1 MIAIQRYILGM
12 VLSLVCSNAFAVTF
26 NRFID
31 GDTIAPGDGLTFDMR
46 AGLALATV
54 EVRGSV
60 ADNKDGHGLS
70 KSWWGIGWRNN
81 TSDSLTVK
89 VGWGNTAY
97 ATDYDV
103 RYLRLSVERND
114 SLLWS
119 SDIVKEI
126 NLARGG
132 NSIFLLFTPDGMLSI
147 DIGNRYLS
155 NVTSDIC
162 VGGFPC
168 GQVSVSG
175 SDKFSITRAII
186 REDVDPK
193 PMLMTDWTVDSIMDY
208 IASSNDPLE
217 AVWEYLDRDN
227 DTSLAVM
234 GGRYILATVK
244 NGRGYDIIYL
254 GGAVTMSHLW
264 NPCMKKGEL
273 IPTIFVNDFNLVWY
287 DSLMARMG
295 RDDEINAF
303 VTDNSI
309 LTLRFPLLSTQLRF
323 SRKRF

>member
-1 MIAIQRYILGM
+1 MITIQRYVLGF
-12 VLSLVCSNAFAVTF
+12 VLSLICNNAFAETF
-26 NRFID
+26 NRYID
-31 GDTIAPGDGLTFDMR
+31 GDSITPGDGLTFDMR

-60 ADNKDGHGLS
+60 ADNKEGYGLS
-70 KSWWGIGWRNN
+70 KSWWGIGWRNSA
-81 TSDSLTVK
+81 SDSLTVK

-97 ATDYDV
+97 ASDYDV
-103 RYLRLSVERND
+103 RFLRISVERND
-114 SLLWS
+114 SVLWS
-119 SDIVKEI
+119 SDIVKGV
-126 NLARGG
+126 NLARGD
-132 NSIFLLFTPDGMLSI
+132 NSIFLLFTTDGMLGV
-147 DIGNRYLS
+147 DVGDRYLC
-155 NVTSDIC
+155 NVASDIC

-175 SDKFSITRAII
+175 SGKFSITRAII

-193 PMLMTDWTVDSIMDY
+193 PMLMTEWTVDSVMDY
-208 IASSNDPLE
+208 IALSSDPLE

-244 NGRGYDIIYL
+244 NGNGYDIIYL
-254 GGAVTMSHLW
+254 GGAVTMSRLW
-264 NPCMKKGEL
+264 EPCMKKGEL

-287 DSLMARMG
+287 DSLMNRMG
-295 RDDEINAF
+295 RDDEINAS

-323 SRKRF
+323 SRKRL